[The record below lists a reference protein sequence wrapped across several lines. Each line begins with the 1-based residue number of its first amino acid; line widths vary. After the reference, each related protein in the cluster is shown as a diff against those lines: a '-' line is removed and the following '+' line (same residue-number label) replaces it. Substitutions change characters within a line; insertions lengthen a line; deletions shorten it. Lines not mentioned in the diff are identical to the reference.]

1 AKTSVVP
8 VILDNS
14 DPLIFSCFRT
24 LFSIFWRLALFL
36 PFYSPE
42 PAQFACL
49 TANCEVKNSAGTQLP
64 ENLPHNPFLK

>member
-1 AKTSVVP
+1 
-8 VILDNS
+8 
-14 DPLIFSCFRT
+14 
-24 LFSIFWRLALFL
+24 LALFL